1 MNSAQLRCCLLHEVR
16 LHTYLPALCWRCLC
30 ESCGRVCYCLLN
42 GVAHGSS
49 SNRIECALNLQH
61 ALNSME
67 VFSQLVNNHIDTLP
81 SDLDLLLQ
89 ETNYN
94 PVKSSINTVI
104 EILNDDRVKE
114 NNVFSYVVNSVKDMD
129 IQFANL
135 NRLSKMLGFQTIL
148 SDSGTKTTIFHD
160 TRHLINWI
168 K

>member
-1 MNSAQLRCCLLHEVR
+1 
-16 LHTYLPALCWRCLC
+16 
-30 ESCGRVCYCLLN
+30 
-42 GVAHGSS
+42 
-49 SNRIECALNLQH
+49 
-61 ALNSME
+61 ME